1 MSSFVFKVAHLD
13 CKAELAMLMTQQT
26 RVSDSSSVHALPW
39 RLIYGAL
46 WQMIAVY
53 DHGFLHMIFSL
64 CHDFS
69 EDVGRYDVI
78 CQSC

>member
-1 MSSFVFKVAHLD
+1 
-13 CKAELAMLMTQQT
+13 MLMTQQT
-26 RVSDSSSVHALPW
+26 RGSDSNCVHALPW

-46 WQMIAVY
+46 WQMIAVW
-53 DHGFLHMIFSL
+53 DHGFVHVNISL

-69 EDVGRYDVI
+69 EDVEHYDVI

>member
-1 MSSFVFKVAHLD
+1 MAAVSCHILGSKMSSFV

-26 RVSDSSSVHALPW
+26 RVSDSNSVHALPW

-53 DHGFLHMIFSL
+53 DHGF
-64 CHDFS
+64 HDFS
-69 EDVGRYDVI
+69 GDVECYDV
-78 CQSC
+78 QSC